1 MEKLTY
7 NKEIEK
13 LLSDNL
19 RLQAIIIEQME
30 QLQVAKD
37 LFEEILES
45 YEQ

>member
-37 LFEEILES
+37 LFEEILEY